1 MQTWGIILAVLTIV
15 SALMMRVRSIK
26 ANKPVSIP
34 EALIHGILGLAA
46 LYLLYV
52 S

>member
-1 MQTWGIILAVLTIV
+1 MQTWGIVLAVLTIL

-26 ANKPVSIP
+26 ANKPVSIT

-46 LYLLYV
+46 LYLLYA